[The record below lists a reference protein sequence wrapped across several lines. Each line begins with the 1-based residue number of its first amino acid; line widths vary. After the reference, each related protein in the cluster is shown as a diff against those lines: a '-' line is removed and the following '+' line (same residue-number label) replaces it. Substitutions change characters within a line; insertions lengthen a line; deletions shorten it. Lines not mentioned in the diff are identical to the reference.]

1 MIARPSRLALCALA
15 LVATAIPPRASSSGV
30 AAQPTNVAA
39 IAHAADAERAAP
51 TPLPPHAPHPPPHA
65 GTAGEV
71 LADPAHLR
79 DVRADG
85 TDDPAQA
92 IDGDP
97 STAWTG
103 DAASKSWSWTATF
116 RAPVHLGLLRAR
128 WGVHT
133 NLGVPT
139 AYAWEVARPRP
150 GATRCDD
157 DGADP
162 SEPRDPRDPR
172 DARWAPLEDA
182 HEEGARRVAPT
193 HRSWFVH
200 ADACALRLRVLATNL
215 GPPVLRE
222 LGAFESARDVL
233 AGATA
238 EAEGGAAGSDPAAA
252 IDERYDRAFRGAS
265 GRAWWGLTVHLR
277 EAVPIDRVTMTLG
290 LDATSR
296 PRAGGVGRTYGVAA
310 GPERWLL
317 EASVDGEHYE
327 TVARSPVD
335 RRGGQL
341 PVRRPIVELS
351 ARAPIR
357 ALRLVMLGATD
368 LDGRPSADAFP
379 VVRELAAYRAD
390 DDRPVLAT
398 PWILSVNANPSGQ
411 SHGGRGG
418 ELANDVYFAKFLQQ
432 RFAAV
437 MPALARDDRFSR
449 ALAPGGALR
458 EATRG
463 DAAGEAIE
471 SIEGDDP
478 TLSPAFLAASWPR
491 PLVVLSGANDWDF
504 ARARDVGPDP
514 DAPAHWRWD
523 PLRPARDARDA
534 RDVRDAGEGGA
545 AGGAGGAGAA
555 RDAGGMAQLAPAV
568 QQRLAPFVGFCG
580 GAQILALLEARRAG
594 VEDGAAIDALVRRN
608 DGRLVRGHAG
618 ASTLQRA
625 WPGQPGPRD
634 EIKFEPDEPLFADL
648 AGPLRRQTTRA
659 LPEWHVDAIRPEA
672 FRVGGP
678 LSRMKL
684 VATSRFCTTPA
695 LAAAAPAPAPRHP
708 AQKAARV
715 RAVAMDVA
723 PTERC
728 EVVPEAFRSTDDGW
742 PVIGTQFHPEQY
754 DFSSAALGDPPESV
768 ADAGIFVSAL
778 FEQLV
783 DATLRLSL

>member
-1 MIARPSRLALCALA
+1 MNARARPSCLAVCVLALAA
-15 LVATAIPPRASSSGV
+15 MATPPRAAVVRAYLSGV
-30 AAQPTNVAA
+30 AAPPTAITA
-39 IAHAADAERAAP
+39 IAHAAESMRVSSAAS
-51 TPLPPHAPHPPPHA
+51 LAPHA
-65 GTAGEV
+65 GTAREV
-71 LADPAHLR
+71 LADPVHLR
-79 DVRADG
+79 EVRADG
-85 TDDPAQA
+85 ADDPAQA

-97 STAWTG
+97 ATAWTG
-103 DAASKSWSWTATF
+103 DAAAKSWAWTATF

-139 AYAWEVARPRP
+139 AYAWEIARPPP
-150 GATRCDD
+150 GAARCEDVD
-157 DGADP
+157 VDP
-162 SEPRDPRDPR
+162 GT
-172 DARWAPLEDA
+172 ARWAPLEDA
-182 HEEGARRVAPT
+182 HEDGARRVAPT

-222 LGAFESARDVL
+222 LTAFESARDVL
-233 AGATA
+233 ADATA
-238 EAEGGAAGSDPAAA
+238 DAEGGDAGSDPAAA
-252 IDERYDRAFRGAS
+252 VDERYDRAFRGAP

-310 GPERWLL
+310 GPQRWEL
-317 EASVDGEHYE
+317 EASADGEHFE
-327 TVARSPVD
+327 TVARSPTD
-335 RRGGQL
+335 RHGRPL
-341 PVRRPIVELS
+341 PVRRPLVELA
-351 ARAPIR
+351 ARTPIR

-368 LDGRPSADAFP
+368 LDGKPSAAAFP

-411 SHGGRGG
+411 SHGSRGG
-418 ELANDVYFAKFLQQ
+418 ELANDIYFAKFLQQ
-432 RFAAV
+432 RFASV
-437 MPALARDDRFSR
+437 LPALARDDRFSR

-471 SIEGDDP
+471 AIEGDDP

-504 ARARDVGPDP
+504 ARAKDVGPDP
-514 DAPAHWRWD
+514 HAPSHWRWD
-523 PLRPARDARDA
+523 PLRFARDARET
-534 RDVRDAGEGGA
+534 RDVSETRDAS
-545 AGGAGGAGAA
+545 
-555 RDAGGMAQLAPAV
+555 DGGMGQLAPAV

-580 GAQILALLEARRAG
+580 GAQILALLEARRPG
-594 VEDGAAIDALVRRN
+594 VEDGLAIDALVRRN

-618 ASTLQRA
+618 TATLQRA

-634 EIKFEPDEPLFADL
+634 EIRFEPDEPLFADL
-648 AGPLRRQTTRA
+648 AGPLRRQTTRE

-672 FRVGGP
+672 FRAGGP
-678 LSRMKL
+678 LARLKL

-695 LAAAAPAPAPRHP
+695 LALAGGAPSARHAAPKAARARAVSVALTGVEAAPA
-708 AQKAARV
+708 
-715 RAVAMDVA
+715 
-723 PTERC
+723 ERC
-728 EVVPEAFRSTDDGW
+728 EVVPQAFRSTDDGW
-742 PVIGTQFHPEQY
+742 PIIGTQFHPEQY

-778 FEQLV
+778 YEQLV